1 MLKSK
6 LFSFDKLC
14 NFTNYFKFF
23 EDYLKANRILK
34 KDFFH
39 DTGLNAGTYRNF
51 LKNTTRNTDYFY
63 EIISRN
69 KKIYLPDTDKMK
81 ALNEEFMTYFTD
93 LLYLKHERLKTDLDK
108 MTFYIHPTIES
119 MEEIPFVL
127 LDAIIRISIEKYNYE
142 EQKTF
147 VVEVMNKLQ
156 WYRDIL
162 SDEFEILFCILE
174 FIHVSVHG
182 GNVIQQGNLLKQ
194 MCKDVEFINGFVL
207 NLISFSM
214 YQNDDYLNAILYA
227 IEACDSFYKQN
238 NYIRLIYTRSNL
250 GNYYLLAKDYP
261 RAYQIFYELSFL
273 SDLLDEISV
282 DCIQTG
288 FFNSLL
294 LLEQYEEAYNVYNSL
309 GMMKLERVSVD
320 IGYLYSCY
328 ELKNNQ
334 EFKRVFKIFQNKW
347 DSRELFEPYYYVIQ
361 MINGFYLNK
370 LKKKQIEKTVKMIAK
385 LNNKITKIIFLHF
398 ITNFNKIR
406 FYLDNENE

>member
-214 YQNDDYLNAILYA
+214 YQKDDYLNAILYA

-282 DCIQTG
+282 ECIEVGLFDT
-288 FFNSLL
+288 LV
-294 LLEQYEEAYNVYNSL
+294 LLEEYENALNIYKTKNLVKYKRASL
-309 GMMKLERVSVD
+309 D
-320 IGYLYSCY
+320 ICFLYVCY
-328 ELKNNQ
+328 QTEKDFDFMQ
-334 EFKRVFKIFQNKW
+334 IYQNLLAEWNKHT
-347 DSRELFEPYYYVIQ
+347 LYEPYYHV
-361 MINGFYLNK
+361 MK
-370 LKKKQIEKTVKMIAK
+370 LIYGIRNNRLRKKQIEKTIKMIAK

-406 FYLDNENE
+406 FYLNNENE